1 MDIESLSLAEVFRF
15 ASVVAISMV
24 HIFAAACSYYM
35 EKRHR
40 RLPMFALIFTLLAWC
55 TLDLGFSDVGAWT
68 VFPIPSCRCT
78 IAEWVHWTS
87 VVHLHK
93 TIDQS
98 TRESEFEMVSL
109 RYIWHGT

>member
-1 MDIESLSLAEVFRF
+1 MDIESLSLADVFRF

-55 TLDLGFSDVGAWT
+55 TLTLGSATSGLGLYFPFLLVGA
-68 VFPIPSCRCT
+68 PLLSG
-78 IAEWVHWTS
+78 
-87 VVHLHK
+87 
-93 TIDQS
+93 
-98 TRESEFEMVSL
+98 
-109 RYIWHGT
+109 YIGPALFIYTNN